1 MAAKPEM
8 QSTDQDRSA
17 EAPDSSGS
25 NSKITRRRLMLSVA
39 AAVPSVFT
47 LSSGAQTSMVSG
59 TMCRVGNW
67 QPHTLPRQP
76 MAAGALPADTPL
88 VSVVA
93 DDYLRAPVYVGSY
106 DGLPAHCV
114 MENQQYCMDPMDPT
128 TAAEGSVWIAGEER
142 IVVNK
147 AQKRVVTQISS
158 SPQGYGLIFVNQ
170 EGTIATFDPQT
181 SGLQPVTQVCWI
193 SIQKGLG
200 PGRFTN
206 LG

>member
-1 MAAKPEM
+1 MADKPEI
-8 QSTDQDRSA
+8 QSTYQGRSA
-17 EAPDSSGS
+17 EVPDSSAS
-25 NSKITRRRLMLSVA
+25 NSKVTRRRLMLSMA

-59 TMCRVGNW
+59 TMCRFGNW
-67 QPHTLPRQP
+67 QRQALPRHP
-76 MAAGALPADTPL
+76 IATEALPANTPL

-181 SGLQPVTQVCWI
+181 SGLQPVTQVCWA
-193 SIQKGLG
+193 SMMGGHGHRWNDLG
-200 PGRFTN
+200 
-206 LG
+206 